1 MIDNDDIQKFIAC
14 DDGWDPTKDGWDLL
28 DEVDDGEPAQP
39 LTLDELKHVHE
50 QLAAPCAPAK
60 FRQAVGDL
68 HKRCRRTDFFNN
80 PRFKF
85 LREAWPL
92 AEFVRHKPVDQVRLS
107 GPSERWPDGQVRIG
121 QETKSVEITVALTAG
136 RKMGDEY
143 KPGPKK
149 FRFDP
154 VENWIARADGSPDAL
169 RKVIEKK
176 IAKGYGNGLRP
187 YSKIGVHS
195 AYEGEGM
202 ETSLSLATTMR
213 LIRKAQALPQ
223 LCDDCP
229 FDHWQISR
237 HGWHSDK
244 LVVA

>member
-121 QETKSVEITVALTAG
+121 QETKNVEITVALTAG

-154 VENWIARADGSPDAL
+154 VENWIASRWQSRRAQKSDREKN
-169 RKVIEKK
+169 RK
-176 IAKGYGNGLRP
+176 GLREWP
-187 YSKIGVHS
+187 V
-195 AYEGEGM
+195 AR
-202 ETSLSLATTMR
+202 R
-213 LIRKAQALPQ
+213 LPKHQRRRDSPAG
-223 LCDDCP
+223 
-229 FDHWQISR
+229 S
-237 HGWHSDK
+237 
-244 LVVA
+244 